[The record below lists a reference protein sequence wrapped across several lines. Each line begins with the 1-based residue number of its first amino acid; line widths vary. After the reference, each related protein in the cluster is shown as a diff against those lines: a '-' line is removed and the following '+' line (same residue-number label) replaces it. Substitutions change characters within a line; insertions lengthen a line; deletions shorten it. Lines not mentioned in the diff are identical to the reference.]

1 MYHSADDDTMA
12 GFRHEAVL
20 YRDGIG
26 GLLDAVLPFVAEGLE
41 AGEPVMVAEP
51 PEAIAALEV
60 ALGGDSSRVTFV
72 DMSTLGRNPAR
83 IIPEWLRFVDRFG
96 GRGPVRGVGE
106 LAWPGRR
113 EVELDECR
121 LHEALVNTAFGAGP
135 AWRLL
140 CPYDE
145 SALPAEVIDDVLTTH
160 PYVDGPGRVPGACA
174 RRTEAMDEF
183 TRPLPAA
190 PVNAEEIVFDA
201 ADLAGLRSV
210 VRRLCDQAALNENRT
225 DDLVLAAHE
234 LAGNSVQHAGG
245 TGTLRA
251 WRTRSALVIE
261 VADTGSISDP
271 LVGREPVLDLA
282 ESGRGVSI
290 ANQLCDLV
298 QVRSGGA
305 GTTVRLHT
313 WL

>member
-1 MYHSADDDTMA
+1 MYHSADDTMT
-12 GFRHEAVL
+12 GFRHQAVL
-20 YRDGIG
+20 YRNGVG
-26 GLLDAVLPFVAEGLE
+26 GLLDAVLPFVADGLE
-41 AGEPVMVAEP
+41 VGEPVMVAEP
-51 PEAIAALEV
+51 PEAIAALED
-60 ALGGDSSRVTFV
+60 ALGRESSKVTFV
-72 DMSTLGRNPAR
+72 DMAALGRNPAR
-83 IIPEWLRFVDRFG
+83 IIPEWLRFVERFG

-106 LAWPGRR
+106 PAWPGRR
-113 EVELDECR
+113 DVELDECR
-121 LHEALVNTAFGAGP
+121 LHEALVNTAFDAGP

-145 SALPAEVIDDVLTTH
+145 SALPAEVIADVLTTH
-160 PYVDGPGRVPGACA
+160 PYVDGPGREGGGNA
-174 RRTEAMDEF
+174 RRTDAMREF
-183 TRPLPAA
+183 TRPLSAA
-190 PVNAEEIVFDA
+190 PWDAQEIVFDA
-201 ADLAGLRSV
+201 ADLSGLRSV
-210 VRRLCDQAALNENRT
+210 VRRLCDQAALSRDRT

-245 TGTLRA
+245 HGTLRA
-251 WRTRSALVIE
+251 WQTGNALVIE

-298 QVRSGGA
+298 QVRSCDT